1 MDNQKIYE
9 IIKIVCTAII
19 SIAATL
25 LTTQSCISTKNY
37 VTNSD
42 HVQISSQQSAQQKN
56 DSIHFNVDV
65 KK

>member
-1 MDNQKIYE
+1 MDKQKLYE

-42 HVQISSQQSAQQKN
+42 HVQIDSQQSAQQKN
-56 DSIHFNVDV
+56 DSIHFNVDI

>member
-1 MDNQKIYE
+1 MNKQKIYE

-25 LTTQSCISTKNY
+25 LTAQSCISTKNY
-37 VTNSD
+37 VTNSKN
-42 HVQISSQQSAQQKN
+42 VRINSQQSAQQKN

>member
-1 MDNQKIYE
+1 MNNQKIYE

-25 LTTQSCISTKNY
+25 LTTQGCISTKNY

-42 HVQISSQQSAQQKN
+42 HVRIESQQSAQQKN
-56 DSIHFNVDV
+56 DSIHFNVEV

>member
-1 MDNQKIYE
+1 MDKQKIYE
-9 IIKIVCTAII
+9 IIKIVCTAIV
-19 SIAATL
+19 SIAAVL

-42 HVQISSQQSAQQKN
+42 HVRIESQQSAQQKN
-56 DSIHFNVDV
+56 DSISFKVDV

>member
-1 MDNQKIYE
+1 MDKQKIYE

-25 LTTQSCISTKNY
+25 LSTQSCISTKNY

-42 HVQISSQQSAQQKN
+42 HVRIESQQSAQQKN
-56 DSIHFNVDV
+56 DSINFKVDV

>member
-1 MDNQKIYE
+1 MDKQKIYE

-37 VTNSD
+37 VTNSENVRID
-42 HVQISSQQSAQQKN
+42 SQQSAQQKN
-56 DSIHFNVDV
+56 DSIHFNVEV

>member
-1 MDNQKIYE
+1 MDKQKIYE

-25 LTTQSCISTKNY
+25 LTTQSCIGTKNY
-37 VTNSD
+37 VTNSEN
-42 HVQISSQQSAQQKN
+42 VRINSQQSAQQKN
-56 DSIHFNVDV
+56 DSIHFNVEV

>member
-1 MDNQKIYE
+1 MDKQKLYE

-25 LTTQSCISTKNY
+25 LTTQGCISTKNY

-42 HVQISSQQSAQQKN
+42 HVRIESQQSAQQKN
-56 DSIHFNVDV
+56 DSIHFNVEV